1 MNGPVA
7 ETSKV
12 KLDETDKAIIREL
25 QVDGR
30 VPYSH
35 LAPRVGLSEAAT
47 RQRVNR
53 LIEREVV
60 QIVGVTDPATLGLG
74 YQAMIGISV
83 DEDATRVAEDLSKLQ
98 EVSYVVVVAGRF
110 DILVEV
116 VCTDPD
122 HLLRVVHKQIRSI
135 SGVRSS
141 EVFSYLRLV
150 RQSYTWGTA

>member
-1 MNGPVA
+1 MNGPGS
-7 ETSKV
+7 ERTRV

-25 QVDGR
+25 QIDGR

-60 QIVGVTDPATLGLG
+60 QIVGVTDPATLGLD

-83 DEDATRVAEDLSKLQ
+83 DADVTRVAEDLSELPD
-98 EVSYVVVVAGRF
+98 VSYVVVVAGRF

-116 VCTDPD
+116 VCTDPE
-122 HLLRVVHKQIRSI
+122 HLLQVVNKQIRSI
-135 SGVRSS
+135 SGIRSS

-150 RQSYTWGTA
+150 RQSYSWGTA

>member
-1 MNGPVA
+1 MNGPNSESSQVN
-7 ETSKV
+7 
-12 KLDETDKAIIREL
+12 LDETDKAIIREL
-25 QVDGR
+25 QIDGR

-53 LIEREVV
+53 LIERDVV
-60 QIVGVTDPATLGLG
+60 QIVGVTDPATLGLS

-83 DEDATRVAEDLSKLQ
+83 DNDVTRVADDLSKLQ
-98 EVSYVVVVAGRF
+98 EVSYVVVVAGRY

-122 HLLRVVHKQIRSI
+122 HLLQVVNKQIRSI

-141 EVFSYLRLV
+141 EAFSYLRLV
-150 RQSYTWGTA
+150 KQSYSWGTA